1 MKAFILSAGFGTRMQ
16 ELTKEIPKP
25 LLKVKDKTLLDHSI
39 DFLKEIGATEFII
52 NTHYLAEKIHLHLEN
67 RSDVK
72 IKISHEEKILGTG
85 GGIYFALKDSI
96 PEKIILL
103 NPDMLYESNDI
114 IFLKEK
120 IFNFEEDIL
129 LFLAKKQ
136 NEDNTNLNFKNG
148 KVYFEEGDFTYIGLA
163 VINTEI
169 LKDLE
174 YNEFYDLSN
183 KFRIFSKNN
192 QLFGEIFK
200 GRIVDLGDKQKYLDF
215 IS

>member
-1 MKAFILSAGFGTRMQ
+1 MKAFILSAGFGTRMK

-25 LLKVKDKTLLDHSI
+25 LLKVNDKTLLDHSM

-67 RSDVK
+67 LNDVK

-85 GGIYFALKDSI
+85 GGIYYALKDSI

-103 NPDMLYESNDI
+103 NPDMLYESSDKVW
-114 IFLKEK
+114 LKEK
-120 IFNFEEDIL
+120 ILNFKEDIL
-129 LFLAKKQ
+129 LFLTKKQ
-136 NEDNTNLNFKNG
+136 NEDNTSLDFKNG
-148 KVYFEEGDFTYIGLA
+148 KVYFENGDFSYIGLA
-163 VINTEI
+163 VMNTQI

-200 GRIVDLGDKQKYLDF
+200 GKVIDLGDKQKYLDF